1 MQHLPLSDV
10 VSIGASKAFATGLS
24 EGYTPP
30 RKMRRFGSDQMPFNF
45 NPQAPGPSYYRPPAR
60 VPYSHIQHA
69 SQQVTFRKSSY
80 SKEAEQLAANDRP
93 PAEDRR
99 SQSTMAPV
107 AVSLPSK
114 PTASL
119 ANMTSGTTF
128 AAKARAA
135 ELNAVRARRAI
146 KETNDQDDSTSSTT
160 MSGPVKLNKPR
171 SKGRGGWKPLNLGE
185 IPEST
190 TEEDL
195 LAYHDRLSLTGIVT
209 GSTNEQHPYSD
220 GSLASQFSQHL
231 RHLNNDTATEHAYA
245 SQEQMRHQMNHYN
258 QLALQ
263 HQMLQYP
270 TATAA
275 TTFTSQYHTPLRG
288 SPESI
293 AQEHKLTD
301 DDPFT
306 DMPTTACRL
315 PTQAFEYKRQHDTD
329 AAGRSNA
336 STPPTVGGAMDY
348 GFRFPTEHQ
357 ERRKIPPPPGLSVPS
372 SYKQKSLT
380 TSRQPAPT
388 ADTRQRDPKPYT
400 NFSRS
405 SDDSSKRNKLLQTL
419 QQVSDR
425 SKAQGD
431 VVSSTRTVLYDPV
444 VQDVRAST
452 VAHRHTVSQSDD
464 DILKSSEPLEWK
476 NRPVDIY
483 NTVLPALAA
492 PRFISGEQNAAA
504 DIKFGDKAYD
514 YSNVTKAS
522 SAEQRQKEAEAW
534 FYHDGRGQQHIRAW
548 LESVAEDHRKKK
560 AGQDYES
567 MKKALE
573 RQASF
578 RDDRSDSSNI
588 TTVPE
593 TVDCGDTVNF
603 LLGPILAN
611 LRSYPEDSGSAY
623 FNKFIKAPAW
633 AIDGGAEGNKSF
645 FEETWGK
652 PPSRVGR
659 DPRYR
664 PTFHEGRYTVFE
676 PTDGRDLRVGNKY
689 RIGRK
694 IGSGSF
700 GDIYLGTNII
710 SGEEIAIKLESVK
723 AKHPQLE
730 YEARV
735 YKSLAGGVGIP
746 FVRWFGT
753 ECDYNAMV
761 LDLLGPSLEDLFN
774 FCNRKFSLKTVLLL
788 ADQLI
793 SRIEYIHAK
802 SFIHRDIKPDN
813 FLMGIGKRGN
823 QVNVIDF
830 GLAKKYRD
838 PKTHFH
844 IPYRENKNLTG
855 TARYASINTHL
866 GVEQSRRDDMESL
879 GYVMLYF
886 CRGSLPWQGLK
897 AATKKQ
903 KYDRIMEKKMTT
915 PTEVLCRG
923 FPNEFAIYLNYTRSL
938 RFDDKPDYSYLRKIF
953 RDLFVREGFQYDYV
967 FDWTVYKYQKNAQA
981 IAAAGNTTQQATQDE
996 EEKPARRHGGTGM
1009 SATPAGYPSH

>member
-1 MQHLPLSDV
+1 
-10 VSIGASKAFATGLS
+10 
-24 EGYTPP
+24 
-30 RKMRRFGSDQMPFNF
+30 MRRFGTDQMPFNF
-45 NPQAPGPSYYRPPAR
+45 SPQASGPLYYRPPAR
-60 VPYSHIQHA
+60 APYSHIQVVQKPDTARQNQNQSQSQAQHV

-80 SKEAEQLAANDRP
+80 SKDVEQLAANDRP

-99 SQSTMAPV
+99 GQSIMAAV
-107 AVSLPSK
+107 AITLPSK

-146 KETNDQDDSTSSTT
+146 KETNDQDDTTISTA

-171 SKGRGGWKPLNLGE
+171 SRGRGGWKPLDLGE

-190 TEEDL
+190 TEADP
-195 LAYHDRLSLTGIVT
+195 LAYHDHLSSTGIVT
-209 GSTNEQHPYSD
+209 GSTSEQHPYSEVRPSRYRCAATLIQRQ
-220 GSLASQFSQHL
+220 GSLASQFPQHL
-231 RHLNNDTATEHAYA
+231 RHLNNETATEHAYI

-258 QLALQ
+258 QLTLQ

-275 TTFTSQYHTPLRG
+275 FAFTSQYHTPLRG

-293 AQEHKLTD
+293 AQERKLTD

-306 DMPTTACRL
+306 DMPTAAYRL
-315 PTQAFEYKRQHDTD
+315 PTQAFEYERQHDTD

-336 STPPTVGGAMDY
+336 STPPTVGGAMDHS
-348 GFRFPTEHQ
+348 FRFPTEHQ
-357 ERRKIPPPPGLSVPS
+357 ERRHIPHPPGLTVQS

-400 NFSRS
+400 NFNRS
-405 SDDSSKRNKLLQTL
+405 SDDSSKRDKLLQTL

-464 DILKSSEPLEWK
+464 DILQSSEPLEWK

-492 PRFISGEQNAAA
+492 PRFVGGEQNTAA

-548 LESVAEDHRKKK
+548 LESVAEDHRQKK

-593 TVDCGDTVNF
+593 AVDCGDTVNF

-611 LRSYPEDSGSAY
+611 LRSYPEDSGSGY
-623 FNKFIKAPAW
+623 FNKFTKAPPW

-676 PTDGRDLRVGNKY
+676 PTDGRVS
-689 RIGRK
+689 GR
-694 IGSGSF
+694 G
-700 GDIYLGTNII
+700 
-710 SGEEIAIKLESVK
+710 
-723 AKHPQLE
+723 
-730 YEARV
+730 
-735 YKSLAGGVGIP
+735 
-746 FVRWFGT
+746 W
-753 ECDYNAMV
+753 
-761 LDLLGPSLEDLFN
+761 
-774 FCNRKFSLKTVLLL
+774 
-788 ADQLI
+788 
-793 SRIEYIHAK
+793 
-802 SFIHRDIKPDN
+802 
-813 FLMGIGKRGN
+813 
-823 QVNVIDF
+823 
-830 GLAKKYRD
+830 
-838 PKTHFH
+838 
-844 IPYRENKNLTG
+844 
-855 TARYASINTHL
+855 
-866 GVEQSRRDDMESL
+866 
-879 GYVMLYF
+879 
-886 CRGSLPWQGLK
+886 
-897 AATKKQ
+897 
-903 KYDRIMEKKMTT
+903 
-915 PTEVLCRG
+915 
-923 FPNEFAIYLNYTRSL
+923 
-938 RFDDKPDYSYLRKIF
+938 
-953 RDLFVREGFQYDYV
+953 
-967 FDWTVYKYQKNAQA
+967 
-981 IAAAGNTTQQATQDE
+981 
-996 EEKPARRHGGTGM
+996 
-1009 SATPAGYPSH
+1009 